1 MQIKLESKRT
11 NKLDRKTILKIC
23 KLKNIHWKFGCS
35 NQIQWFNEN
44 IKKDDIHNLCF
55 LKKNLIGYTALRQ
68 GYYFVEKKKKKKFL
82 LFDTLI
88 INPKYQKKKLG
99 NLLMKFNN
107 LIILKEKKPSF
118 LVCKNRLV
126 KFYRLNNWKVIAR
139 QKYKTLYKSFNLK
152 GMTFHFSEKIE
163 KKIYFDV
170 SK

>member
-88 INPKYQKKKLG
+88 INPKYQKKK
-99 NLLMKFNN
+99 
-107 LIILKEKKPSF
+107 I
-118 LVCKNRLV
+118 
-126 KFYRLNNWKVIAR
+126 R
-139 QKYKTLYKSFNLK
+139 QFIN
-152 GMTFHFSEKIE
+152 EI
-163 KKIYFDV
+163 
-170 SK
+170 